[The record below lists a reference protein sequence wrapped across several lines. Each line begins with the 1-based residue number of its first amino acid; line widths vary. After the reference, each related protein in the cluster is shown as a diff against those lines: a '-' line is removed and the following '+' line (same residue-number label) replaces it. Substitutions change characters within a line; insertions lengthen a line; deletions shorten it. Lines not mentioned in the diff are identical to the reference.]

1 MTRTS
6 GPSTME
12 NKNDL
17 TVIQMTLNKE
27 DIQKMNTAFYD
38 FLRVGFHQTNL
49 QYTLDHMQVKVE
61 SDE

>member
-12 NKNDL
+12 DKNDL
-17 TVIQMTLNKE
+17 TVIQMTFNEE

-38 FLRVGFHQTNL
+38 FHRVGFLQINL
-49 QYTLDHMQVKVE
+49 QYTLDHLQIKVE